1 MSLTAREIGIKSK
14 LGLFVIFIAGAIPAL
29 IVDFDGSAYT
39 YAAPFIIN
47 NVNLPLYY
55 LGILISGYAAGIAIF
70 SVVGGFLFD
79 RFSPKFT
86 VTISILI
93 FSIFTIATGY
103 STTAIEVLLSRLIVG
118 FGVGMFQS
126 SSMGIL
132 GDANPNF
139 RGSGVMLWGVLAG
152 VGTTAAPYIFLPFLP
167 DYHIPFLISGV
178 LGFIVA
184 AIFFYVVPS
193 VFKKE
198 KREKNPLRYALNKYT
213 IYPILAMFFFGF
225 TLLNM
230 LGYYSE
236 FLTKIMV
243 FSSAQAAVLIS
254 MLGVGGI
261 VFGLPAGFASDKI
274 GRKPILL
281 IGIAL
286 ILVGIAAITY
296 APKNYIA
303 FILLTIMFGTGWSI
317 YSILTPGAGQDMV
330 KDEVVGSTSGV
341 ILMSFNIGG
350 IIGPLLLASYITV
363 TRFRTGMLYFMII
376 PAAIALVLTLVMRFP
391 KSTKEVAE
399 EQTKE
404 GL

>member
-1 MSLTAREIGIKSK
+1 MSLTAREIGIKSR
-14 LGLFVIFIAGAIPAL
+14 LGLFVIFVAGALPAL

-39 YAAPFIIN
+39 YAAPYIIS
-47 NVNLPLYY
+47 NVHLPLYF

-70 SVVGGFLFD
+70 SLIGGFLFD
-79 RFSPKFT
+79 RFSPKIT
-86 VTISILI
+86 VTVSILI

-118 FGVGMFQS
+118 FGVGMFQAS
-126 SSMGIL
+126 SIGVL
-132 GDANPNF
+132 GDANPEF
-139 RGSGVMLWGVLAG
+139 RGSGTMLWGVLAG

-167 DYHIPFLISGV
+167 DYHLPFLISGV

-184 AIFFYVVPS
+184 IIFFMIIPS

-198 KREKNPLRYALNKYT
+198 TKAKNPLKLALNKYT
-213 IYPILAMFFFGF
+213 IFPILAMFFFGF

-236 FLTKIMV
+236 FLLTIIK
-243 FSSAQAAVLIS
+243 FSSAEGAVLIS

-261 VFGLPAGFASDKI
+261 IFGLPAGFASDKI
-274 GRKPILL
+274 GRKPILV
-281 IGIAL
+281 IGIL
-286 ILVGIAAITY
+286 LVFIAIVTITY

-303 FILLTIMFGTGWSI
+303 FIFLTIMFGTGWSI
-317 YSILTPGAGQDMV
+317 FSVLTPASGQDMV
-330 KDEVVGSTSGV
+330 KDEAVGSASGA
-341 ILMSFNIGG
+341 ILMFFNIGG

-363 TRFRTGMLYFMII
+363 TTFRSGMLYFMII
-376 PAAIALVLTLVMRFP
+376 PAAIALAITLFMKFP
-391 KSTKEVAE
+391 KSTKEVAK
-399 EQTKE
+399 EQIKE